1 MSAELTFPRSA
12 AFVVDPFVPRAAL
25 SVSWP
30 SGARLDAACDGAE
43 LTPPQVAGLPCVAG
57 LPADDGA
64 LYTLILSDPDAPS
77 AAEPMYAEWVHW
89 VCVNAPAAALAAGAG
104 GGEHECAYFGS
115 APGKGSG
122 AHRYVLVAYAQAGKA
137 RIAPPAAARI
147 GAASG
152 FAPRRC
158 FNSRAFAEQHKL
170 TPVAAVT
177 WRAAWD
183 EAVPDLVRK
192 LTNAA

>member
-1 MSAELTFPRSA
+1 
-12 AFVVDPFVPRAAL
+12 
-25 SVSWP
+25 
-30 SGARLDAACDGAE
+30 
-43 LTPPQVAGLPCVAG
+43 
-57 LPADDGA
+57 
-64 LYTLILSDPDAPS
+64 
-77 AAEPMYAEWVHW
+77 
-89 VCVNAPAAALAAGAG
+89 VCVNATAAQLASGA

-122 AHRYVLVAYAQAGKA
+122 AHRYVLVAYAQPGKA

-158 FNSRAFAEQHKL
+158 FNSRAFAEAHKL
-170 TPVAAVT
+170 APVAAIT
-177 WRAAWD
+177 WRAQWD
-183 EAVPDLVRK
+183 EGVPDLVRK